1 MFSVT
6 HCDLIMDATKPQP
19 LEETA
24 AQPDP
29 KVVDAVDQDVVDAC
43 DLAALGHDQSLTRKF
58 DIWSILALAF
68 CVLGT
73 WSTFAQVSTDG
84 PYYRGLR
91 LVAKIRSGSYFDT
104 RWTKEKAANT
114 NTSRFPIGS

>member
-1 MFSVT
+1 MFPVT
-6 HCDLIMDATKPQP
+6 HCDLIMDSAKPQP

-24 AQPDP
+24 AQPGP

-73 WSTFAQVSTDG
+73 WSTFAQVSISG
-84 PYYRGLR
+84 SLYLGLR
-91 LVAKIRSGSYFDT
+91 RVARLQS
-104 RWTKEKAANT
+104 
-114 NTSRFPIGS
+114 